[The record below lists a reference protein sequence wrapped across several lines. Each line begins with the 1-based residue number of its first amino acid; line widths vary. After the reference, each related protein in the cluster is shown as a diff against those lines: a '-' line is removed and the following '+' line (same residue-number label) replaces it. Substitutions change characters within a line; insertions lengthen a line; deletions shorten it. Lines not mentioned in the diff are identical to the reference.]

1 MQQPDARQTA
11 PFKPVDHYTQ
21 QLQRALS
28 DLGIN
33 FKTVPQNN
41 FPEKAPLDRN
51 KLVIR
56 LQPDEHIELE
66 QMAKIPGP
74 GGYRFRSFS
83 LDMDYKS
90 SIGKQFPDA
99 YERLIMDVI
108 RGNQTL
114 FMRED
119 EVRASWEWIHS
130 IIDNWEGQ
138 ELKLYQA
145 GTQALSDEVLM
156 PGHEWNKI

>member
-1 MQQPDARQTA
+1 MPERYSEIVIN
-11 PFKPVDHYTQ
+11 FKPV
-21 QLQRALS
+21 
-28 DLGIN
+28 
-33 FKTVPQNN
+33 PQNI